1 MGALLKSRLF
11 PPLMKHCVSY
21 KVITCSLMANTE
33 LRPGHLINW
42 LLCSP
47 PPLDPA
53 DNFSNKQNKKLLNS
67 NNKQTFLPRLYRK
80 EWRLRGMR
88 ITRLLTAGWQVG
100 WGVKRRAGG
109 KHKNQNRIIVT
120 LTTSGPSVMTRII
133 LMSGDSGP
141 GLLRG
146 AGGGAHR
153 GTQPKKLPIKLATW
167 SN

>member
-33 LRPGHLINW
+33 LGPGHLINW

-88 ITRLLTAGWQVG
+88 ITRLLTSGWQVG

-133 LMSGDSGP
+133 LMSGETQARDCYEG
-141 GLLRG
+141 RG
-146 AGGGAHR
+146 AGPQGYTLKAANQARHMV
-153 GTQPKKLPIKLATW
+153 
-167 SN
+167 